1 MPNGLRWHFDSLG
14 MPKEGAPKVL
24 RSQLKKET
32 VSFTVGCEAAEI
44 LPAEEGGTR
53 KFFLVARARGV
64 TTGTILDLG
73 TPDGR
78 SKTNPEGE
86 NKDDC

>member
-14 MPKEGAPKVL
+14 MPKEKAPKV
-24 RSQLKKET
+24 SQIKKET
-32 VSFTVGCEAAEI
+32 VSFTVGCGPADI

-64 TTGTILDLG
+64 ATGTILDLG

-78 SKTNPEGE
+78 RKTNPEGK
-86 NKDDC
+86 NNGDC